1 MIMRQ
6 TQESNLR
13 MLTQVLCYKW
23 FPRRE
28 EHSLVSNF
36 DNSDAMRKNWLRW
49 CYNEGSVWT
58 FLDFVR
64 RPFLGGILPFLLDL
78 TLAVAP
84 RGLPKTQRWI
94 PIFFTSP
101 KPIQWSWWENI
112 SKKQIISSVER
123 YQVIEWENIK
133 HVTFRKNN
141 VLVNTSFHI
150 QA

>member
-1 MIMRQ
+1 MNLKSFAERAKCKIIIMRQ

-49 CYNEGSVWT
+49 CYNEGSIWT

-64 RPFLGGILPFLLDL
+64 RSFLGGILPFLLDL

-94 PIFFTSP
+94 PIVFTSP

-112 SKKQIISSVER
+112 WHLE
-123 YQVIEWENIK
+123 K
-133 HVTFRKNN
+133 HCLKETN
-141 VLVNTSFHI
+141 HI
-150 QA
+150 HC